1 MSAMVESASVRDMPV
16 RLEGPRPAGFLG
28 GVSLL
33 VHAHRER
40 LLSYARRH
48 GLDAEEALD
57 VVQDSF
63 ISFLEL
69 PEART
74 IAHESEDS
82 LKFLTVIVRHKVQN
96 QRRKRVR
103 RGRVHSALGVETVA
117 GEVQSSEALIAHAEE
132 LSRVSGCLLRM
143 AQLERDV
150 VRLSLLD
157 EQPRDRV
164 AEALGISQG
173 YLRVLL
179 HRAREHLRSCPF
191 EYEAP
196 AAALSFESRLE

>member
-1 MSAMVESASVRDMPV
+1 MLGAC
-16 RLEGPRPAGFLG
+16 RLRFAFPR
-28 GVSLL
+28 
-33 VHAHRER
+33 
-40 LLSYARRH
+40 AR
-48 GLDAEEALD
+48 
-57 VVQDSF
+57 
-63 ISFLEL
+63 
-69 PEART
+69 
-74 IAHESEDS
+74 DS

-96 QRRKRVR
+96 QRRKRTR

-191 EYEAP
+191 EDQEP
-196 AAALSFESRLE
+196 AAALSFESRFE